1 MRHCRALSQS
11 HRALGPVRLTV
22 RAVPF
27 SHGPARRN
35 IGSGSGR
42 GGFTRLVA
50 GGICPAIGGG
60 LHRNRP
66 GAQTVTAR
74 LVPLAGPERNIAECP
89 KDYEISAAVQTS
101 FSWSNPA
108 IGASALP
115 DANTASSSIASL
127 PAADGRRMRCCLR
140 RGEAPVR
147 MGRSDR
153 HRRTGQ
159 GDRSWPFSPFARPK
173 VIDVSGERPAEMACR
188 ARPPVASAANSSPA
202 RPPFCP
208 GCKHP
213 SGGPL
218 HAPGAVRTTSKILQ
232 KRQPWNPAS
241 GGLET

>member
-35 IGSGSGR
+35 IGSSSGR

-66 GAQTVTAR
+66 GAQIVTAL

-108 IGASALP
+108 IAGSALP
-115 DANTASSSIASL
+115 NANTASSSLAFL
-127 PAADGRRMRCCLR
+127 PAADGRRMRCC
-140 RGEAPVR
+140 
-147 MGRSDR
+147 
-153 HRRTGQ
+153 HRRRRSASAHGAKRPAPAHRPRGSLLAVLAFRAPE
-159 GDRSWPFSPFARPK
+159 GDRRIWRTP
-173 VIDVSGERPAEMACR
+173 CR
-188 ARPPVASAANSSPA
+188 NGLSRSPA
-202 RPPFCP
+202 GR
-208 GCKHP
+208 
-213 SGGPL
+213 
-218 HAPGAVRTTSKILQ
+218 
-232 KRQPWNPAS
+232 
-241 GGLET
+241 